1 MKVLVTG
8 ASGFIGRHLVIALQQ
23 LLNCEVIEIDRHHTE
38 EQLSDAL
45 KQAEFIYHL
54 AGINRPKVAS
64 EFIEG
69 NVNFTHSIVSKLQS
83 YQKQTPILMTSSIQ
97 ATLPNEYGQ
106 SKKQA
111 EEILK
116 NYAKQSQAPIYIY
129 RLPNVFGKWSRP
141 HYNSVISTFCYQIAR
156 HESIWVSDV
165 NRELQLVY
173 IDDVIC
179 GLVRVLQSKESVEI
193 SPVYTQTL
201 GQIVEKLERFKQH
214 ELPDVSDDFAKKLY
228 STYLSYLPKTE
239 FSYPLLTHADER
251 GSFTELLKHPQ
262 AGQLSVNITK
272 PGFIKGNHWH
282 HTKVE
287 KFIVI
292 SGEGIIRLRQI
303 NENEV
308 IEYKV
313 SGDKIE
319 VIDIAVGYT
328 HQIENTGS
336 VDLITVM
343 WANECFDKHHP
354 DTYYVE
360 V

>member
-23 LLNCEVIEIDRHHTE
+23 LKNCEVIEIEREHTE
-38 EQLSDAL
+38 KQLSDAL
-45 KQAEFIYHL
+45 KQADFIYHL
-54 AGINRPKVAS
+54 AGVNRPKVAS

-69 NVNFTHSIVSKLQS
+69 NVNFTQSIVSKLQS

-97 ATLPNEYGQ
+97 ATQTSEYGQ

-116 NYAKQSQAPIYIY
+116 NYATQSQANIYLY
-129 RLPNVFGKWSRP
+129 RLPNVFGKWCRP
-141 HYNSVISTFCYQIAR
+141 YYNSVVATFCYQIAR
-156 HESIWVSDV
+156 SEPIWVS
-165 NRELQLVY
+165 NENHELQLVY
-173 IDDVIC
+173 IDDVIER
-179 GLVRVLQSKESVEI
+179 LIQTLQMGVSVEI
-193 SPVYTQTL
+193 TPVYTQTL
-201 GQIVEKLERFKQH
+201 GQLVEKLEGFKQH
-214 ELPDVSDDFAKKLY
+214 QLPNMSDELTKKLY

-262 AGQLSVNITK
+262 AGQFSVNITK

-292 SGEGIIRLRQI
+292 LGEGIIRLRQI
-303 NENEV
+303 NEDEV

-319 VIDIAVGYT
+319 VIDIPVGYT
-328 HQIENTGS
+328 HQIENIGS

-343 WANECFDKHHP
+343 WANECFDKDHP